1 MFVSLPG
8 MKVVINHIE
17 ALKKFTQQALNDSN
31 QAINLVNLK
40 PPWWQKW
47 PYRIPCPSASQG
59 WDYAICTKCCVF
71 KADDSSNINNLMIH
85 KKSEISTLNDPFL
98 SLGKIRGE

>member
-40 PPWWQKW
+40 PP
-47 PYRIPCPSASQG
+47 
-59 WDYAICTKCCVF
+59 
-71 KADDSSNINNLMIH
+71 
-85 KKSEISTLNDPFL
+85 
-98 SLGKIRGE
+98 